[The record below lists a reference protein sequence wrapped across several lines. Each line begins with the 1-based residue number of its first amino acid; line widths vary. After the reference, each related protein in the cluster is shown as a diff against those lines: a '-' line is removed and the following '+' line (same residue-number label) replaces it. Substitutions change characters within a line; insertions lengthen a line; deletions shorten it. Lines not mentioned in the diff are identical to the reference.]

1 MKYLN
6 GHFISFLSYSLIPP
20 LSLFLMLWLL
30 IAYSS
35 LWFCPFFPHL
45 LSFVIT
51 KWPKFVI
58 CMLQDF
64 SPTMMQWL
72 RLTGFQLKTEIS
84 ATVAVQLYSCAMR
97 LSCQASYLQFSSA
110 THLLLYS
117 TDFET
122 TRPRLSC
129 GEPTQLGRCSAIGSH
144 FSSGG
149 ESTCCAFWVSSAAGN
164 LVTEHAWIQ
173 ELCSTKTSKL

>member
-6 GHFISFLSYSLIPP
+6 GHFISSLSCSLIPP

-58 CMLQDF
+58 CILKDF

-72 RLTGFQLKTEIS
+72 RFTGFQLKTEIS
-84 ATVAVQLYSCAMR
+84 VTVAVQLYSCAMR
-97 LSCQASYLQFSSA
+97 LTCQASYLQFSSA
-110 THLLLYS
+110 SQMYS
-117 TDFET
+117 LVFYRFWNNTAKTFLWGTD
-122 TRPRLSC
+122 
-129 GEPTQLGRCSAIGSH
+129 SAGQM
-144 FSSGG
+144 FSYWKP
-149 ESTCCAFWVSSAAGN
+149 F
-164 LVTEHAWIQ
+164 
-173 ELCSTKTSKL
+173 